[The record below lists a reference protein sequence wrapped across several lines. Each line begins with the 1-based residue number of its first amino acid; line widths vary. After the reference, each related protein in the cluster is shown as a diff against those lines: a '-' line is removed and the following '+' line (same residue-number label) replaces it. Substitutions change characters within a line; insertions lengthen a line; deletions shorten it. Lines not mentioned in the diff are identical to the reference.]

1 LLCSIGNARIAGMDV
16 DLDLD
21 SSRYSIVLVV
31 FFVSYVVFE
40 VPSNMILTRVRPSL
54 YLPGI
59 MICWGC
65 VTIGMGFTP
74 NYKSLIAFRFIM
86 GMFEA
91 GFAPGILMLL
101 SSWYKKEEQS
111 KRFAVYI
118 SAAIL
123 SGAFGGLLAG
133 SITSGLDGAHGVAG
147 WRWLFLVEG
156 SATVG
161 FGLIAMWW
169 LPDFPATTS
178 KKKFSDAERDLAIR
192 RLQAG
197 SQSVR
202 TEGEARM
209 SPMQALKG
217 SLTNWRTWILV
228 VGYMVSNPE

>member
-1 LLCSIGNARIAGMDV
+1 MDV

-21 SSRYSIVLVV
+21 SNRYSIVLVV

-59 MICWGC
+59 MCCWGA

-74 NYKSLIAFRFIM
+74 NYHSLIAFRFVM
-86 GMFEA
+86 GVFEA

-133 SITSGLDGAHGVAG
+133 SITSGMDGAHGIAG
-147 WRWLFLVEG
+147 WRWLFLIEG

-161 FGLIAMWW
+161 FALIAMWW

-178 KKKFSDAERDLAIR
+178 SKKFSDAEKDLAIR
-192 RLQAG
+192 RLQA
-197 SQSVR
+197 SDQSVR
-202 TEGEARM
+202 IEGEASM
-209 SPMQALKG
+209 GPWKALKG

-228 VGYMVSNPE
+228 VGYMVRFPRPENSMSMYSC

>member
-1 LLCSIGNARIAGMDV
+1 MGD
-16 DLDLD
+16 DLNLD
-21 SSRYSIVLVV
+21 SDRYSIALVV

-40 VPSNMILTRVRPSL
+40 VPSNMILTRVRPSI
-54 YLPGI
+54 YLPTI
-59 MICWGC
+59 MFLWGA

-74 NYKSLIAFRFIM
+74 NYEVLVALRFVM
-86 GMFEA
+86 GLLES
-91 GFAPGILMLL
+91 GFAPGMLMLL

-133 SITSGLDGAHGVAG
+133 SITSGLNGVHGIHG

-156 SATVG
+156 AATMGVAV
-161 FGLIAMWW
+161 IAVFL

-178 KKKFSDAERDLAIR
+178 SRKFNPEEKDLAIR

-202 TEGEARM
+202 TSDEPHMGHWKAFKASM
-209 SPMQALKG
+209 IQ
-217 SLTNWRTWILV
+217 WRTWLLV
-228 VGYMVSNPE
+228 VGYMV